1 MKEKSGLSQ
10 RSQKILIFLSWLM
23 YTSAY
28 LGRYSY
34 NSNINPIMT
43 DFGVNHAGAGL
54 VTTCFFFAY
63 GAGQVVNGL
72 LCKRYNK
79 KYVLSIAM
87 IISSAINIAF
97 FIGVDFAL
105 VKYMWFVNGA
115 VQSVLWSSLILSL
128 SENLDSDNLK
138 KAILV
143 MSTTVAIGTFLSY
156 GGSAFFVHIGNYRFS
171 FLMGGAVTALV
182 GITWLVMYGRIAKE
196 RNELSAENSE
206 TVSDDNP
213 IGKTAGG
220 GVIAVISILAFF
232 AVINNLVKD
241 GLNTWVPSI
250 LKESYGLDDSLS
262 ILLTLVLP
270 VLGVFGATFAMFMS
284 HKLKS
289 YVSICGISFAG
300 AMIFVLAVILLF
312 KTTYWLP
319 IILCFGVVVLAMHA
333 INNVI
338 TSMAPLYMRD
348 KVNSGMVAGVLDGFC
363 YAGSTVSSYGLGVI
377 ADKYGWSPVFYLFLS
392 LMGVSVVVSIVYR
405 IVTRKIE
412 N

>member
-10 RSQKILIFLSWLM
+10 KSQKILIFLSWLM

-213 IGKTAGG
+213 IGKNAGG